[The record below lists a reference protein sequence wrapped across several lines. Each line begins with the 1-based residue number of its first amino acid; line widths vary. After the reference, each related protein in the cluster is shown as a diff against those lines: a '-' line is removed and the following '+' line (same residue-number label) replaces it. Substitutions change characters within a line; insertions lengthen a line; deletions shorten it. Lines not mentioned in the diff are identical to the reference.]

1 MFTSHVVTP
10 VDLRNPKLS
19 LRSKFCDMLVD
30 IPELLSDASKVF
42 SADNDDAYDDIQAER
57 NNILSRVISQKRW
70 IEKWYATDLEPMFLS
85 GGDSRYPNVLVA
97 IMDFI
102 CCSTL
107 LNLCDALSTLSSIL
121 PRHVLNPAAV
131 IDQSAVTNWNDSVR
145 ESLAFAGGTSWVI
158 SEPLKYGLS
167 QVDNSVHYQP
177 S

>member
-30 IPELLSDASKVF
+30 VPDLLSDVSRVLIAQ
-42 SADNDDAYDDIQAER
+42 NNETCGDIKAER
-57 NNILSRVISQKRW
+57 NNILSRVISHKRW
-70 IEKWYATDLEPMFLS
+70 IENWYTTDLEPMFLS
-85 GGDSRYPNVLVA
+85 GGDSRYLNVLVA

-107 LNLCDALSTLSSIL
+107 LNLCDAISTLSSIL
-121 PRHVLNPAAV
+121 PRYVLDPAAV
-131 IDQSAVTNWNDSVR
+131 IDHLAVASWNDSVR
-145 ESLAFAGGTSWVI
+145 ESLGFVGGTSWVI

-167 QVDNSVHYQP
+167 QVDNSVRY
-177 S
+177 